1 MEQQTMENSRLIRI
15 ASLLVIG
22 VLIVYIMIEAQFIIL
37 PLIWAT
43 FIALLILPLT
53 AKLEQIKFPRWLSI
67 IVVLTVVTSTL
78 SVILYLLSIQV
89 VGLLG
94 DMPTITDKID
104 SWINGLEHFL
114 EVRIGI
120 SHELLTRQATN
131 SISQIINTG
140 LIELRNS
147 LFSVF
152 RLLTVI
158 SIIPLYIFFLLY
170 YRDNFYRSS
179 LHFFINYPDQT
190 RALFNKIIKVT
201 QQYLR
206 GLMMVTLIV
215 GVLFYIVLSVLN
227 IKYAF
232 SFAVLLSIF
241 NLIPYIG
248 VFISSL
254 LVVLYSV
261 ATSDS
266 TFYPVAILISLW
278 LIQLLENNLITPY
291 VVGSQVKINPLVALI
306 AVLMGA
312 SIWGVSGMILFIPM
326 VGVLKVVLDEFEG
339 LKPFGLLLGK
349 NELVLYGKK
358 MAACALFFGEPIALC
373 SRHLLSHIN
382 ALYNVSNHS

>member
-1 MEQQTMENSRLIRI
+1 MEQQTIDNSKLIRI
-15 ASLLVIG
+15 AATLVIG
-22 VLIVYIMIEAQFIIL
+22 VLVVYIMIEAQFILL
-37 PLIWAT
+37 PLVWST

-53 AKLEQIKFPRWLSI
+53 VKLEQIKFPRWLSI
-67 IVVLTVVTSTL
+67 IIILTVVTSIL
-78 SVILYLLSIQV
+78 SVILYLLSFQV

-94 DMPTITDKID
+94 DIPAIIDKLD
-104 SWINGLEHFL
+104 TWIKDLEHFI
-114 EVRIGI
+114 EIRIGI

-131 SISQIINTG
+131 SVSQIINTG
-140 LIELRNS
+140 LTELRNS

-170 YRDNFYRSS
+170 YRDTFYRSS

-190 RALFNKIIKVT
+190 RALFNKIIKVA

-215 GVLFYIVLSVLN
+215 GVLFYIVLSVLS

-232 SFAVLLSIF
+232 FFAVLLSIF

-248 VFISSL
+248 VLISSL
-254 LVVLYSV
+254 LVVMYSV

-266 TFYPVAILISLW
+266 MFYPVAILISLW

-306 AVLMGA
+306 AVFMGA

-326 VGVLKVVLDEFEG
+326 VGVLKVVLDEFES

-349 NELVLYGKK
+349 K
-358 MAACALFFGEPIALC
+358 
-373 SRHLLSHIN
+373 
-382 ALYNVSNHS
+382 